1 MTALSLP
8 LQPGNSDV
16 RVREAFRQA
25 GRRVLREPAVRV
37 AHEAR
42 VAAAAALPGSEALQ
56 AALVDMLHACKP
68 DPAAL
73 GAVLKMHGIPI
84 RLAPFVYQALR
95 RTVQAGER
103 LPRVSSL
110 ATRWCLLVSPALDVP
125 RRALLCGVDDSRA
138 LAARAETALRA
149 GDADAEQQFLDHCLG
164 ARDTLAFMLA
174 RRALVRQGIK
184 PGPRWAEVFAAL
196 QGEVT

>member
-1 MTALSLP
+1 MTAPSLP
-8 LQPGNSDV
+8 LPTGNGDV

-42 VAAAAALPGSEALQ
+42 VAVAADLPGSEALQ
-56 AALVDMLHACKP
+56 ASLVDMLYACKP

-73 GAVLKMHGIPI
+73 GAVLKRHGIPI
-84 RLAPFVYQALR
+84 RLAPFVFKALR
-95 RTVQAGER
+95 RAVEAGER

-138 LAARAETALRA
+138 LAARAEAAVRA
-149 GDADAEQQFLDHCLG
+149 GDTEAEQRFLDHCLG

-174 RRALVRQGIK
+174 RRALARRGLALSA
-184 PGPRWAEVFAAL
+184 RWAEVFAAL